1 MNRPILVVTLNPA
14 LDLTYELPQVDWAGV
29 NRPVTVRSRPGG
41 KGINVARTLH
51 ALGADVLV
59 MGLAGELTGDA
70 VRSALAGAGVPAAF
84 TEIAGETRRT
94 LAVIDRDRGQTALF
108 NEPGPR
114 VSPAEYAAFLARYQA
129 ELAATTAVVL
139 TGSLPPGL
147 EAGSYAEL
155 TGIAARAGVPAVLD
169 ADGEPLLRSL
179 AANPAVVKPNLAELS
194 AAVGRRLTD
203 TDSAG
208 RAAVAVAAL
217 ELREAGA
224 QAVVVSLGARGLLA
238 VTEDGV
244 WQAVHPGAVAA
255 NPTGAGDAVVAGLT
269 HHLVLGHPWAE
280 RLRHAVA
287 LGSAAAA
294 APVAGEFRRAD
305 YEQALGQVTVVRRD
319 GLMPDT
325 TRETI

>member
-1 MNRPILVVTLNPA
+1 VNRRILVVTLNPA
-14 LDLTYELPQVDWAGV
+14 LDLTYELPRVDWAGV
-29 NRPVTVRSRPGG
+29 NGPVAVQSRHGG

-59 MGLAGELTGDA
+59 LGMAGELTGQA
-70 VRSALAGAGVPAAF
+70 VRSALAGTGVPGAF

-94 LAVIDRDRGQTALF
+94 LAVIDRDRDQTALF

-114 VSPAEYAAFLARYQA
+114 VSPAEYAAFRARYRA
-129 ELAATTAVVL
+129 ELAASAAVVL

-147 EAGSYAEL
+147 PTGSYAEL
-155 TGIAARAGVPAVLD
+155 TGIAAGAGVPAVLD
-169 ADGEPLLRSL
+169 AEGEPLLRGL

-194 AAVGRRLTD
+194 GVVGRRLTGA
-203 TDSAG
+203 DSSG
-208 RAAVAVAAL
+208 RAAVAAAAL
-217 ELREAGA
+217 DLREAGA
-224 QAVVVSLGARGLLA
+224 QAVVVSLGAGGLLA
-238 VTEDGV
+238 VTGDGV
-244 WQAVHPGAVAA
+244 WQGVHPGAVAA

-269 HHLVLGHPWAE
+269 HRLVLGHSWAE

>member
-1 MNRPILVVTLNPA
+1 VNRRILVVALNPA
-14 LDLTYELPQVDWAGV
+14 LDLTYELPRVDWAGV
-29 NRPVTVRSRPGG
+29 NRPVTVSSRPGG

-59 MGLAGELTGDA
+59 MGLAGELTGHA
-70 VRSALAGAGVPAAF
+70 VQSALAGAGVPAAF
-84 TEIAGETRRT
+84 TEIGGETRRT
-94 LAVIDRDRGQTALF
+94 LAVTDRDRGQTALF

-114 VSPAEYAAFLARYQA
+114 VSAAEYAAFRARYQA
-129 ELAATTAVVL
+129 GLAAATAVVL

-147 EAGSYAEL
+147 AAGSYAEL
-155 TGIAARAGVPAVLD
+155 TAIAAAAGVPAVLD
-169 ADGEPLLRSL
+169 AEGEPLLRGL
-179 AANPAVVKPNLAELS
+179 AAGPAVVKPNLAELS
-194 AAVGRRLTD
+194 GAVGRRLTGTGD
-203 TDSAG
+203 AG
-208 RAAVAVAAL
+208 RAAVAAAAA
-217 ELREAGA
+217 ELRQAGA
-224 QAVVVSLGARGLLA
+224 QAVVVSLGASGLLA
-238 VTEDGV
+238 VTSNGV